1 MPIMVVRSVQNEK
14 GLATIE
20 LTGFLI
26 LFVSMLGFLLGF
38 WGVFHSGVLNSI
50 GARAYA
56 YETFRNKTHLQY
68 FRTENSENPPIEHY
82 GNVGSRFHRAV
93 NNPIRSSS
101 VLTDDFYAPE
111 RKLSL
116 NPYFYEKEESQISLF
131 REEDIYKDIK
141 SKRRYSTQGL
151 NPVWIKVTY
160 GICLDHRCG
169 D

>member
-1 MPIMVVRSVQNEK
+1 MPIMVVKSVQNEK

-56 YETFRNKTHLQY
+56 YETFRNRTHLQY
-68 FRTENSENPPIEHY
+68 FRIDNPEHY
-82 GNVGSRFHRAV
+82 GKVGSRFHRV
-93 NNPIRSSS
+93 VYNPSRSSS
-101 VLTDDFYAPE
+101 GFTEDFYAPE

-116 NPYFYEKEESQISLF
+116 NPYFYEKEEPQINLF

-160 GICLDHRCG
+160 GICLHHRCG
-169 D
+169 DR